1 MNKTDQR
8 LPDKFS
14 VKVERMNNTFY
25 DIEVLEP
32 KQIGEGRS
40 VRVYQAR
47 VNLDKATTKTM
58 IIKELKLVENN
69 KIEINQNRNDIE
81 NILRAYYR
89 KNNPS
94 YFVDNQEKQKFKDD
108 FNKNKRLFSILGDDM
123 VEPLYLAT
131 YEGRSLAFYETNNAR
146 SLDNFKSLDL
156 FRIVEVMLSLA
167 KILKNIHDQDIVYMD
182 LSPNNILYDYESRKV
197 RLFDFDAC
205 IDLKKKDQVKEI
217 YGPSQQSFLAPE
229 LKNTTDMDTIR
240 SFFINPSIDT
250 FMFGSNLFYLITGKY
265 LNDKILEDE
274 ELIRDLLAGEL
285 NKIKNKIFVDEEI
298 SKILI
303 DLVVECV
310 KIYDRFISDSRII
323 EDLTR
328 VKKAI
333 EVKNRQPLLDLVAA
347 AHILDKHPLYDY
359 IDEDSNINVGIIA
372 DNDRAKLYFDL
383 IFAPL
388 LIDGVKLNFTFYYR
402 NSSKFHEYLIKRAPL
417 LKRTCQIRINDQIA
431 YDKIDKSIT
440 DEAYAGID
448 FVGLENF
455 DHMDDIEK
463 NTYILILENKIT
475 KEENLGKRIF
485 DKVKND
491 DKKRAIIVRSFDLGK
506 DRADENA
513 KATSLI
519 YYDQIKMATE
529 ERGIFES
536 RILEEAF
543 GVHSFYELSS
553 NERIDRDKLFDK
565 FMKSDDLYNAKSSLR
580 SALSI
585 KYKFYD
591 CGIHNSPR
599 PYREFSKLIKN
610 ETPVDA
616 DKPQG
621 PTIRDKMAYMEHH
634 SWNKFMIIDGYEKPS
649 DDEFFSYAY
658 KNDND
663 HRDKKAK
670 PYPFHPLISNYHLKR
685 VDSEEIDEI
694 DRISENI
701 SKAQEASIK
710 TSEQSLDYDLKFLAR
725 DYDYPLDPVNA
736 SLKSYMQKL
745 ANIIENIK
753 KGDKDSQAIYKFIDR
768 RIKDLLERG
777 SHQISPYVK
786 DKYTAIDDRVE
797 IIISHKNYKNY
808 RLVDY
813 DIVDAIGQIVY
824 GPVDILYKP
833 FVSDEGSLWKNIAA
847 VLKFR
852 PAQVVFIKDP
862 EENIAHKFETIKR
875 FLRDKR
881 HLISTSIRIIDQN
894 QAKFEVENHYDK
906 NIIFDFTGN
915 TVKQARFTSFLDI
928 ARPVPYVIYEGN
940 NQWDG
945 DYEGL
950 DYNLTRPSLSIE
962 ETFYLNNARLDTEDK
977 INSFLDLDIYADSL
991 WKVYNSIKGKDYRN
1005 YIYTLNKGQN
1015 SYIFSLNNSVKS
1027 SEDSTCKVNGKIS
1040 RVIRGSYKLVV
1051 RVLDDLVKNGFII
1064 SYKFPEKHGNLEIN
1078 AYNIKFTKD
1087 LVNFLALCAINR
1099 IENISLVK
1107 LNYRLDNVETE
1118 KVESSK
1124 YYYYLVSSS
1133 LDCNSE
1139 IPARDILP
1147 DKEALKYSKPEIKEY
1162 LGDFND
1168 FMEKYNSYRQNE
1180 DLQIFNI
1187 LDDNEPSYAVYDE
1200 DSNKVKLNFSYG
1212 SMAFRDFFTREGNA
1226 LETYAFFKIARFQ
1239 DIFDNVGL
1247 NIEIDWKADDN
1258 FDKDS
1263 ELIKNEIDIV
1273 CIKGLTTYLISCKQS
1288 RLRNEFIY
1296 EIGYHATKFGIDT
1309 VPIIINSYKYHGDEL
1324 DRLRNRCQ
1332 QSGVLLIDRDTLDGD
1347 LKGYFENLISSK
1359 KKIDKI
1365 PNL

>member
-1 MNKTDQR
+1 MNEIDKG
-8 LPDKFS
+8 LPDSIYVEIDGGPKKI
-14 VKVERMNNTFY
+14 KVLKAK
-25 DIEVLEP
+25 V
-32 KQIGEGRS
+32 IGQDSS
-40 VRVYQAR
+40 VRVYQAETA
-47 VNLDKATTKTM
+47 LDDERIKTVL
-58 IIKELKLVENN
+58 IKELKAKTDDSE
-69 KIEINQNRNDIE
+69 
-81 NILRAYYR
+81 
-89 KNNPS
+89 
-94 YFVDNQEKQKFKDD
+94 EKEKFRED
-108 FNKNKRLFSILGDDM
+108 FERDKKLFQLLGDDM
-123 VEPLYLAT
+123 AKPLFLLDF
-131 YEGRSLAFYETNNAR
+131 EDRLLAFYQTNNAR
-146 SLDNFKSLDL
+146 SLDNFKSLDI
-156 FRIVEVMLSLA
+156 FRIVEVMVSIA
-167 KILKNIHDQDIVYMD
+167 SILKNLHDENIVYMD
-182 LSPNNILYDYESRKV
+182 LKPSNILYDYESRRV

-205 IDLKKKDQVKEI
+205 IDSKKKDQVKEI

-229 LKNTTDMDTIR
+229 FKNTTDMDTIR

-285 NKIKNKIFVDEEI
+285 NKIKNKIFVDEDI

-310 KIYDRFISDSRII
+310 KIYDRFISDSSII
-323 EDLTR
+323 EDLSR
-328 VKKAI
+328 AKKSI
-333 EVKNRQPLLDLVAA
+333 EKKMRQPLLDLFGA

-372 DNDRAKLYFDL
+372 DNEKSKLYFDL

-388 LIDGVKLNFTFYYR
+388 LIEGVKLNFTFYYR
-402 NSSKFHEYLIKRAPL
+402 KSSNFHEYLIERAPL
-417 LKRTCQIRINDQIA
+417 LKRTCQIKINGEIA
-431 YDKIDKSIT
+431 YDKVDESIT
-440 DEAYAGID
+440 DDAYAHID
-448 FVGLENF
+448 FIEVENF
-455 DHMDDIEK
+455 DDLADIEK
-463 NTYILILENKIT
+463 NTYILILENKNT

-491 DKKRAIIVRSFDLGK
+491 DKKRAIIVRSFDLSK
-506 DRADENA
+506 DRTDENA
-513 KATSLI
+513 KATILI

-529 ERGIFES
+529 ERGIFEG

-553 NERIDRDKLFDK
+553 NERIDRDELFDN
-565 FMKSDDLYNAKSSLR
+565 FIKSDDLYNAKSSLR
-580 SALSI
+580 AALSI

-610 ETPVDA
+610 ETPIDP

-621 PTIRDKMAYMEHH
+621 PTIRDKIAYMEHH
-634 SWNKFMIIDGYEKPS
+634 SWNKFMIIEGYEKPS
-649 DDEFFSYAY
+649 DEKFFSYAY
-658 KNDND
+658 KNNND
-663 HRDKKAK
+663 YRDKKAK

-685 VDSEEIDEI
+685 IDSEEIDEI
-694 DRISENI
+694 DRVSENI

-710 TSEQSLDYDLKFLAR
+710 TSEQSLAYDLKFLAR

-745 ANIIENIK
+745 ANLIENIK

-777 SHQISPYVK
+777 SHQISLYVK
-786 DKYTAIDDRVE
+786 DKYKAIDDRVK
-797 IIISHKNYKNY
+797 IIISYKNYKNY
-808 RLVDY
+808 RLIDY
-813 DIVDAIGQIVY
+813 DIVDAIGQIIY

-862 EENIAHKFETIKR
+862 EENIAHKFEIIKS

-881 HLISTSIRIIDQN
+881 NLSSTSIRIIDQN

-915 TVKQARFTSFLDI
+915 TVKQARFTSFLDM

-962 ETFYLNNARLDTEDK
+962 ETFYLNNARLDTENK

-1005 YIYTLNKGQN
+1005 YIYTLNMGQN
-1015 SYIFSLNNSVKS
+1015 SYIFSLNNVLKS
-1027 SEDSTCKVNGKIS
+1027 GRKHTKEVGERITQTNRDGFRPILRALDSLKE
-1040 RVIRGSYKLVV
+1040 
-1051 RVLDDLVKNGFII
+1051 NGFII
-1064 SYKFPEKHGNLEIN
+1064 SYSFPNKQGHLEVESYDEN
-1078 AYNIKFTKD
+1078 YLKKLKEFLSSCIK
-1087 LVNFLALCAINR
+1087 NR

-1107 LNYRLDNVETE
+1107 LNHRLDNIETQW
-1118 KVESSK
+1118 VQRRD
-1124 YYYYLVSSS
+1124 YYYLVSSS
-1133 LDCNSE
+1133 LDCDSE
-1139 IPARDILP
+1139 IYTENLLP
-1147 DKEALKYSKPEIKEY
+1147 NKVAEKFALEDVKEY
-1162 LGDFND
+1162 VSDFND
-1168 FMEKYNSYRQNE
+1168 FMAKYNNYRQNE
-1180 DLQIFNI
+1180 ELQIFNI
-1187 LDDNEPSYAVYDE
+1187 LDDKKTDYAIYDRKN
-1200 DSNKVKLNFSYG
+1200 DSVRLNFSYG

-1247 NIEIDWKADDN
+1247 NIEIDWKADDV
-1258 FDKDS
+1258 FDEDS

-1296 EIGYHATKFGIDT
+1296 EIGYHATKFGIGT

>member
-1 MNKTDQR
+1 MNEIDKG
-8 LPDKFS
+8 LPDSIYVEIDGGPKKI
-14 VKVERMNNTFY
+14 KVLKAK
-25 DIEVLEP
+25 V
-32 KQIGEGRS
+32 IGQDSS
-40 VRVYQAR
+40 VRVYQAETA
-47 VNLDKATTKTM
+47 LDDERIKTVL
-58 IIKELKLVENN
+58 IKELKAKTDDSE
-69 KIEINQNRNDIE
+69 
-81 NILRAYYR
+81 
-89 KNNPS
+89 
-94 YFVDNQEKQKFKDD
+94 EKEKFRED
-108 FNKNKRLFSILGDDM
+108 FERDKKLFQLLGDDM
-123 VEPLYLAT
+123 AKPLFLLDF
-131 YEGRSLAFYETNNAR
+131 EDRLLAFYQTNNAR
-146 SLDNFKSLDL
+146 SLDNFKSLDI
-156 FRIVEVMLSLA
+156 FRIVEVMVSIA
-167 KILKNIHDQDIVYMD
+167 SILKNLHDENIVYMD
-182 LSPNNILYDYESRKV
+182 LKPSNILYDYESRRV

-229 LKNTTDMDTIR
+229 FKNTTDMDTIR

-285 NKIKNKIFVDEEI
+285 NKIKNKIFVDEDI

-310 KIYDRFISDSRII
+310 KIYDRFISDSSII
-323 EDLTR
+323 EDLSR
-328 VKKAI
+328 AKKSI
-333 EVKNRQPLLDLVAA
+333 EKKMRQPLLDLFGA

-372 DNDRAKLYFDL
+372 DNEKSKLYFDL

-388 LIDGVKLNFTFYYR
+388 LIEGVKLNFTFYYR
-402 NSSKFHEYLIKRAPL
+402 KSSNFHEYLIERAPL
-417 LKRTCQIRINDQIA
+417 LKRTCQIKINGEIA
-431 YDKIDKSIT
+431 YDKVDESIT
-440 DEAYAGID
+440 DDAYAHID
-448 FVGLENF
+448 FIEVENF
-455 DHMDDIEK
+455 DDLADIEK

-491 DKKRAIIVRSFDLGK
+491 DKKRAIIVRSFDHSK
-506 DRADENA
+506 DRTDENA

-519 YYDQIKMATE
+519 YYDQIKIATE
-529 ERGIFES
+529 ERGIFEG

-553 NERIDRDKLFDK
+553 NERIDRDELFDN
-565 FMKSDDLYNAKSSLR
+565 FIGSEDLYNAKSSLR

-585 KYKFYD
+585 KYKFYE

-610 ETPVDA
+610 ETPIDP

-634 SWNKFMIIDGYEKPS
+634 SWNKFMIIEGYEKPS
-649 DDEFFSYAY
+649 DEKFFSYAY
-658 KNDND
+658 KNNND

-670 PYPFHPLISNYHLKR
+670 PYPFHPLISNYHIKR
-685 VDSEEIDEI
+685 IDSEEIDEI

-710 TSEQSLDYDLKFLAR
+710 ISDQSLASDLKFLAS
-725 DYDYPLDPVNA
+725 DYDYPLDSVNT
-736 SLKSYMQKL
+736 SLKSYIQKL

-753 KGDKDSQAIYKFIDR
+753 KGDKDSQAIYKLIDR
-768 RIKDLLERG
+768 RIEDLLRRG
-777 SHQISPYVK
+777 SHQISPDVK
-786 DKYTAIDDRVE
+786 DKYTAIDDRVK
-797 IIISHKNYKNY
+797 IIISYKNYKNY

-862 EENIAHKFETIKR
+862 EENNAHKFETIKS

-881 HLISTSIRIIDQN
+881 NLSSTSIRIIDQN

-915 TVKQARFTSFLDI
+915 TVKQARFTSFLDM

-962 ETFYLNNARLDTEDK
+962 ETFYLNNARLDTENK

-991 WKVYNSIKGKDYRN
+991 RKVYNSIKGKDYRN
-1005 YIYTLNKGQN
+1005 YIYTLNMGQN
-1015 SYIFSLNNSVKS
+1015 SYIFSLNNILKS
-1027 SEDSTCKVNGKIS
+1027 RTEHSEEVGE
-1040 RVIRGSYKLVV
+1040 RVTQANRDAFRPALKA
-1051 RVLDDLVKNGFII
+1051 LDALKENGFIT
-1064 SYKFPEKHGNLEIN
+1064 SYNFPKKPGYLVVKSYDESHLEKLKEFLSSC
-1078 AYNIKFTKD
+1078 IK
-1087 LVNFLALCAINR
+1087 NS

-1118 KVESSK
+1118 WVKPSK

-1139 IPARDILP
+1139 IYTEDLLP
-1147 DKEALKYSKPEIKEY
+1147 NKVADKFALEDVKEY
-1162 LGDFND
+1162 VFDFNGFLKSYND
-1168 FMEKYNSYRQNE
+1168 FCQDQN
-1180 DLQIFNI
+1180 LQIFNV
-1187 LDDNEPSYAVYDE
+1187 LDDKKPDYAIYDRKN
-1200 DSNKVKLNFSYG
+1200 DSVKLNFSYG

-1247 NIEIDWKADDN
+1247 NIEIDWKADDDI
-1258 FDKDS
+1258 DKDS

-1296 EIGYHATKFGIDT
+1296 EIGYHATKFGIGT

>member
-1 MNKTDQR
+1 MKLLNEEDLMNEINKE
-8 LPDKFS
+8 LPDS
-14 VKVERMNNTFY
+14 LYVEIY
-25 DIEVLEP
+25 GEP
-32 KQIGEGRS
+32 KKIKVLKAKVIGQDSS
-40 VRVYQAR
+40 VRVYQAE
-47 VNLDKATTKTM
+47 VALDEERIKTVL
-58 IIKELKLVENN
+58 IKELKA
-69 KIEINQNRNDIE
+69 KIDDSE
-81 NILRAYYR
+81 
-89 KNNPS
+89 
-94 YFVDNQEKQKFKDD
+94 EKFRED
-108 FNKNKRLFSILGDDM
+108 FERDKKLFQLLGDDM
-123 VEPLYLAT
+123 AKPLFLSDFEDRLLALYQIT
-131 YEGRSLAFYETNNAR
+131 SAR
-146 SLDNFKSLDL
+146 SLDDFKSLDI
-156 FRIVEVMLSLA
+156 FRVVEVMENLA
-167 KILKNIHDQDIVYMD
+167 KILKKLHDQDISYMD
-182 LSPNNILYDYESRKV
+182 LEPSNILYDYQRKKIQI
-197 RLFDFDAC
+197 FDFTSCVDPNS
-205 IDLKKKDQVKEI
+205 KEKA
-217 YGPSQQSFLAPE
+217 YGHCQDRFVL
-229 LKNTTDMDTIR
+229 
-240 SFFINPSIDT
+240 
-250 FMFGSNLFYLITGKY
+250 GSNMLYLLTGRK
-265 LNDKILEDE
+265 LDEKILDDE
-274 ELIRDLLAGEL
+274 SLIRDLIYGEL
-285 NKIKNKIFVDEEI
+285 NKIKNKIFLDEDINSIIVDLFVESLKARDKSI
-298 SKILI
+298 SDDRIIKDLEKAKKLISERMSQPLI
-303 DLVVECV
+303 DL
-310 KIYDRFISDSRII
+310 I
-323 EDLTR
+323 
-328 VKKAI
+328 
-333 EVKNRQPLLDLVAA
+333 AA
-347 AHILDKHPLYDY
+347 SHILDKNPLYDY

-372 DNDRAKLYFDL
+372 DDGEKAKLYFDL

-388 LIDGVKLNFTFYYR
+388 LIEDVNLNFTFYYR
-402 NSSKFHEYLIKRAPL
+402 SSSGFEEYLLEKAPL
-417 LKRTCQIRINDQIA
+417 LKKTCQIKIND
-431 YDKIDKSIT
+431 DLVFDDIDKSIT
-440 DEAYAGID
+440 DEAYARIN
-448 FVGLENF
+448 FLGLNNF
-455 DHMDDIEK
+455 DQLKNIEK
-463 NTYILILENKIT
+463 NTYILVLENENT
-475 KEENLGKRIF
+475 KVEDLGKKIF
-485 DKVKND
+485 DRVKD
-491 DKKRAIIVRSFDLGK
+491 YKKKRAIIVRPFDLGEDRK
-506 DRADENA
+506 DQTTNE
-513 KATSLI
+513 TSLI

-529 ERGIFES
+529 ERGEFEGK
-536 RILEEAF
+536 ILEQAF

-553 NERIDRDKLFDK
+553 EERIDRDELFDK
-565 FMKSDDLYNAKSSLR
+565 FIGSKDLYNVKSSLR

-610 ETPVDA
+610 ETPIDP

-663 HRDKKAK
+663 HRDKEAK

-685 VDSEEIDEI
+685 IDSEEIDEI

-710 TSEQSLDYDLKFLAR
+710 TSEQSLVYDLKFLAR

-786 DKYTAIDDRVE
+786 DKYTAIDDRVK
-797 IIISHKNYKNY
+797 IIISYKNYKNY

-862 EENIAHKFETIKR
+862 EENISYKFETIKS

-881 HLISTSIRIIDQN
+881 HLSSTSIRIIDQN

-915 TVKQARFTSFLDI
+915 TVKQARFTSFLDM

-962 ETFYLNNARLDTEDK
+962 ETFYLNNARLDTEDR

-1005 YIYTLNKGQN
+1005 YIYTLNMGQN
-1015 SYIFSLNNSVKS
+1015 SYIFSLNNVLKS
-1027 SEDSTCKVNGKIS
+1027 GRKHTKEVGERITQTNRDDFRPIL
-1040 RVIRGSYKLVV
+1040 RA
-1051 RVLDDLVKNGFII
+1051 LDALKENGFII
-1064 SYKFPEKHGNLEIN
+1064 YYSFPNKQGYLEVESYDENYLNKLKEFLSSC
-1078 AYNIKFTKD
+1078 IK
-1087 LVNFLALCAINR
+1087 NR

-1107 LNYRLDNVETE
+1107 LNHRLDNIETE
-1118 KVESSK
+1118 WVQRRD
-1124 YYYYLVSSS
+1124 YYYLVSSS
-1133 LDCNSE
+1133 LDCDSE
-1139 IPARDILP
+1139 IYTEDLLP
-1147 DKEALKYSKPEIKEY
+1147 NKVADKFALEDVKEY
-1162 LGDFND
+1162 VFDFNGFLKSYND
-1168 FMEKYNSYRQNE
+1168 FCQDQN
-1180 DLQIFNI
+1180 LQIFNV
-1187 LDDNEPSYAVYDE
+1187 LDDKKPDYAIYDRKN
-1200 DSNKVKLNFSYG
+1200 DSVKLNFSYG

-1247 NIEIDWKADDN
+1247 NIEIDWKADDDI
-1258 FDKDS
+1258 DKDS

-1332 QSGVLLIDRDTLDGD
+1332 QSGVLLIDRETLDGD

-1359 KKIDKI
+1359 KKTDK
-1365 PNL
+1365 LS

>member
-1 MNKTDQR
+1 MNEIDKG
-8 LPDKFS
+8 LPDSIYVEIDGGPKKI
-14 VKVERMNNTFY
+14 KVLKAK
-25 DIEVLEP
+25 V
-32 KQIGEGRS
+32 IGQDSS
-40 VRVYQAR
+40 VRVYQAETA
-47 VNLDKATTKTM
+47 LDDERIKTVL
-58 IIKELKLVENN
+58 IKELKAKTDDSE
-69 KIEINQNRNDIE
+69 
-81 NILRAYYR
+81 
-89 KNNPS
+89 
-94 YFVDNQEKQKFKDD
+94 EKEKFRED
-108 FNKNKRLFSILGDDM
+108 FERDKKLFQLLGDDM
-123 VEPLYLAT
+123 AKPLFLLDF
-131 YEGRSLAFYETNNAR
+131 EDRLLAFYQTNNAR
-146 SLDNFKSLDL
+146 SLDNFKSLDI
-156 FRIVEVMLSLA
+156 FRIVEVMVSIA
-167 KILKNIHDQDIVYMD
+167 SILKNLHDENIVYMD
-182 LSPNNILYDYESRKV
+182 LKPSNILYDYESRRV

-229 LKNTTDMDTIR
+229 FKNTTDMDTIR

-285 NKIKNKIFVDEEI
+285 NKIKNKIFVDEDI

-310 KIYDRFISDSRII
+310 KIYDRFISDSSII
-323 EDLTR
+323 EDLSR
-328 VKKAI
+328 AKKSI
-333 EVKNRQPLLDLVAA
+333 EKKMRQPLLDLFGA

-372 DNDRAKLYFDL
+372 DNEKSKLYFDL

-388 LIDGVKLNFTFYYR
+388 LIEGVKLNFTFYYR
-402 NSSKFHEYLIKRAPL
+402 KSSNFHEYLIERAPL
-417 LKRTCQIRINDQIA
+417 LKRTCQIKINGEIA
-431 YDKIDKSIT
+431 YDKVDESIT
-440 DEAYAGID
+440 DDAYAHID
-448 FVGLENF
+448 FIEVENF
-455 DHMDDIEK
+455 DDLADIEK
-463 NTYILILENKIT
+463 NTYILILENKNT

-491 DKKRAIIVRSFDLGK
+491 DKKRAIIVRSFDLSK
-506 DRADENA
+506 DRTDENA
-513 KATSLI
+513 KATILI

-529 ERGIFES
+529 ERGIFEG

-553 NERIDRDKLFDK
+553 NERIDRDELFDN
-565 FMKSDDLYNAKSSLR
+565 FIKSDDLYNAKSSLR
-580 SALSI
+580 AALSI

-610 ETPVDA
+610 ETPIDP

-621 PTIRDKMAYMEHH
+621 PTIRDKIAYMEHH
-634 SWNKFMIIDGYEKPS
+634 SWNKFMIIEGYEKPS
-649 DDEFFSYAY
+649 DEKFFSYAY
-658 KNDND
+658 KNNND
-663 HRDKKAK
+663 YRDKKAK

-685 VDSEEIDEI
+685 IDSEEIDEI
-694 DRISENI
+694 DRVSENI

-710 TSEQSLDYDLKFLAR
+710 TSEQSLAYDLKFLAR

-745 ANIIENIK
+745 ANLIENIK

-777 SHQISPYVK
+777 SHQISLYVK
-786 DKYTAIDDRVE
+786 DKYKAIDDRVK
-797 IIISHKNYKNY
+797 IIISYKNYKNY
-808 RLVDY
+808 RLIDY
-813 DIVDAIGQIVY
+813 DIVDAIGQIIY

-862 EENIAHKFETIKR
+862 EENIAHKFEIIKS

-881 HLISTSIRIIDQN
+881 NLSSTSIRIIDQN

-915 TVKQARFTSFLDI
+915 TVKQARFTSFLDM

-962 ETFYLNNARLDTEDK
+962 ETFYLNNARLDTENK

-1005 YIYTLNKGQN
+1005 YIYTLNMGQN
-1015 SYIFSLNNSVKS
+1015 SYIFSLNNVLKS
-1027 SEDSTCKVNGKIS
+1027 GRKHTKEVGERITQTNRDGFRPILRALDSLKE
-1040 RVIRGSYKLVV
+1040 
-1051 RVLDDLVKNGFII
+1051 NGFII
-1064 SYKFPEKHGNLEIN
+1064 SYSFPNKQGHLEVESYDEN
-1078 AYNIKFTKD
+1078 YLKKLKEFLSSCIK
-1087 LVNFLALCAINR
+1087 NR

-1107 LNYRLDNVETE
+1107 LNYRLDNIETE
-1118 KVESSK
+1118 WVQRRD
-1124 YYYYLVSSS
+1124 YYYLVSSS
-1133 LDCNSE
+1133 LDCDSE
-1139 IPARDILP
+1139 IYTENLLP
-1147 DKEALKYSKPEIKEY
+1147 NKVAEKFALEDVKEY
-1162 LGDFND
+1162 VSDFND
-1168 FMEKYNSYRQNE
+1168 FMAKYNNYRQNE
-1180 DLQIFNI
+1180 ELQIFNI
-1187 LDDNEPSYAVYDE
+1187 LDDKKTDYAIYDRKN
-1200 DSNKVKLNFSYG
+1200 DSVRLNFSYG

-1247 NIEIDWKADDN
+1247 NIEIDWKADDV
-1258 FDKDS
+1258 FDEDS

-1296 EIGYHATKFGIDT
+1296 EIGYHATKFGIGT

>member
-1 MNKTDQR
+1 MNEIDKG
-8 LPDKFS
+8 LPDSIYVEIDGGPKKI
-14 VKVERMNNTFY
+14 KVLKAK
-25 DIEVLEP
+25 V
-32 KQIGEGRS
+32 IGQDSS
-40 VRVYQAR
+40 VRVYQAETA
-47 VNLDKATTKTM
+47 LDDERIKTVL
-58 IIKELKLVENN
+58 IKELKAKTDDSE
-69 KIEINQNRNDIE
+69 
-81 NILRAYYR
+81 
-89 KNNPS
+89 
-94 YFVDNQEKQKFKDD
+94 EKEKFRED
-108 FNKNKRLFSILGDDM
+108 FERDKKLFQLLGDDM
-123 VEPLYLAT
+123 AKPLFLLDF
-131 YEGRSLAFYETNNAR
+131 EDRLLAFYQTNNAR
-146 SLDNFKSLDL
+146 SLDNFKSLDI
-156 FRIVEVMLSLA
+156 FRIVEVMVSIA
-167 KILKNIHDQDIVYMD
+167 SILKNLHDENIVYMD
-182 LSPNNILYDYESRKV
+182 LKPSNILYDYESRRV

-229 LKNTTDMDTIR
+229 FKNTTDMDTIR

-285 NKIKNKIFVDEEI
+285 NKIKNKIFVDEDI

-310 KIYDRFISDSRII
+310 KIYDRFISDSSII
-323 EDLTR
+323 EDLSR
-328 VKKAI
+328 AKKSI
-333 EVKNRQPLLDLVAA
+333 EKKMRQPLLDLFGA

-372 DNDRAKLYFDL
+372 DNEKSKLYFDL

-388 LIDGVKLNFTFYYR
+388 LIEGVKLNFTFYYR
-402 NSSKFHEYLIKRAPL
+402 KSSNFHEYLIERAPL
-417 LKRTCQIRINDQIA
+417 LKRTCQIKINGEIA
-431 YDKIDKSIT
+431 YDKVDESIT
-440 DEAYAGID
+440 DDAYAHID
-448 FVGLENF
+448 FIEVENF
-455 DHMDDIEK
+455 DDLADIEK
-463 NTYILILENKIT
+463 NTYILILENKNT

-491 DKKRAIIVRSFDLGK
+491 DKKRAIIVRSFDLSK
-506 DRADENA
+506 DRTDENA
-513 KATSLI
+513 KATILI

-529 ERGIFES
+529 ERGIFEG

-553 NERIDRDKLFDK
+553 NERIDRDELFDN
-565 FMKSDDLYNAKSSLR
+565 FIKSDDLYNAKSSLR
-580 SALSI
+580 AALSI

-610 ETPVDA
+610 ETPIDP

-621 PTIRDKMAYMEHH
+621 PTIRDKIAYMEHH
-634 SWNKFMIIDGYEKPS
+634 SWNKFMIIEGYEKPS
-649 DDEFFSYAY
+649 DEKFFSYAY
-658 KNDND
+658 KNNND
-663 HRDKKAK
+663 YRDKKAK

-685 VDSEEIDEI
+685 IDSEEIDEI
-694 DRISENI
+694 DRVSENI

-710 TSEQSLDYDLKFLAR
+710 TSEQSLAYDLKFLAR

-745 ANIIENIK
+745 ANLIENIK

-777 SHQISPYVK
+777 SHQISLYVK
-786 DKYTAIDDRVE
+786 DKYKAIDDRVK
-797 IIISHKNYKNY
+797 IIISYKNYKNY
-808 RLVDY
+808 RLIDY
-813 DIVDAIGQIVY
+813 DIVDAIGQIIY

-862 EENIAHKFETIKR
+862 EENIAHKFEIIKS

-881 HLISTSIRIIDQN
+881 NLSSTSIRIIDQN

-915 TVKQARFTSFLDI
+915 TVKQARFTSFLDM

-962 ETFYLNNARLDTEDK
+962 ETFYLNNARLDTENK

-1005 YIYTLNKGQN
+1005 YIYTLNMGQN
-1015 SYIFSLNNSVKS
+1015 SYIFSLNNVLKS
-1027 SEDSTCKVNGKIS
+1027 GRKHTKEVGERITQTNRDGFRPILRALDSLKE
-1040 RVIRGSYKLVV
+1040 
-1051 RVLDDLVKNGFII
+1051 NGFII
-1064 SYKFPEKHGNLEIN
+1064 SYSFPNKQGHLEVESYDEN
-1078 AYNIKFTKD
+1078 YLKKLKEFLSSCIK
-1087 LVNFLALCAINR
+1087 NR

-1107 LNYRLDNVETE
+1107 LNHRLDNIETQW
-1118 KVESSK
+1118 VQRRD
-1124 YYYYLVSSS
+1124 YYYLVSSS
-1133 LDCNSE
+1133 LDCDSE
-1139 IPARDILP
+1139 IYTENLLP
-1147 DKEALKYSKPEIKEY
+1147 NKVAEKFALEDVKEY
-1162 LGDFND
+1162 VSDFND
-1168 FMEKYNSYRQNE
+1168 FMAKYNNYRQNE
-1180 DLQIFNI
+1180 ELQIFNI
-1187 LDDNEPSYAVYDE
+1187 LDDKKTDYAIYDRKN
-1200 DSNKVKLNFSYG
+1200 DSVRLNFSYG

-1247 NIEIDWKADDN
+1247 NIEIDWKADDV
-1258 FDKDS
+1258 FDEDS

-1296 EIGYHATKFGIDT
+1296 EIGYHATKFGIGT

>member
-1 MNKTDQR
+1 MNEIDKG
-8 LPDKFS
+8 LPDSIYVEIDGGPKKI
-14 VKVERMNNTFY
+14 KVLKAK
-25 DIEVLEP
+25 V
-32 KQIGEGRS
+32 IGQDSS
-40 VRVYQAR
+40 VRVYQAETA
-47 VNLDKATTKTM
+47 LDDERIKTVL
-58 IIKELKLVENN
+58 IKELKAKTDDSE
-69 KIEINQNRNDIE
+69 
-81 NILRAYYR
+81 
-89 KNNPS
+89 
-94 YFVDNQEKQKFKDD
+94 EKEKFRED
-108 FNKNKRLFSILGDDM
+108 FERDKKLFQLLGDDM
-123 VEPLYLAT
+123 AKPLFLLDF
-131 YEGRSLAFYETNNAR
+131 EDRLLAFYQISSAR
-146 SLDNFKSLDL
+146 SLDDFKSLDI
-156 FRIVEVMLSLA
+156 FRVVEVMENLA
-167 KILKNIHDQDIVYMD
+167 KILKKLHDQDISYMD
-182 LSPNNILYDYESRKV
+182 LDPSNILYDYQRKKIQI
-197 RLFDFDAC
+197 FDFTSCVDPNS
-205 IDLKKKDQVKEI
+205 KEKA
-217 YGPSQQSFLAPE
+217 YGHCQYRFVL
-229 LKNTTDMDTIR
+229 
-240 SFFINPSIDT
+240 
-250 FMFGSNLFYLITGKY
+250 GSNMLYLLTGRK
-265 LNDKILEDE
+265 LDEKILDDE
-274 ELIRDLLAGEL
+274 SLIRDLIYGEL
-285 NKIKNKIFVDEEI
+285 NKIKNKIFLDEDINSILVDLFVESLKSRDKSI
-298 SKILI
+298 SDDRIIKDLEKAKKLMSERMSQPLI
-303 DLVVECV
+303 DL
-310 KIYDRFISDSRII
+310 I
-323 EDLTR
+323 
-328 VKKAI
+328 
-333 EVKNRQPLLDLVAA
+333 AA
-347 AHILDKHPLYDY
+347 SHILDKNPLYDY

-372 DNDRAKLYFDL
+372 DNEKAKLYFDL
-383 IFAPL
+383 IFAPF
-388 LIDGVKLNFTFYYR
+388 LIEGVKLNFTFYYR
-402 NSSKFHEYLIKRAPL
+402 KSSNFYEYLIERAPL
-417 LKRTCQIRINDQIA
+417 LKRTCQIKINGETA
-431 YDKIDKSIT
+431 YDKVDESIT
-440 DEAYAGID
+440 DDAYAHID
-448 FVGLENF
+448 FIEVENF
-455 DHMDDIEK
+455 DDLADIEK
-463 NTYILILENKIT
+463 NTYILILENKNT

-491 DKKRAIIVRSFDLGK
+491 DKKRAIIVRSFDLSK
-506 DRADENA
+506 DRTDENA
-513 KATSLI
+513 KATILI

-529 ERGIFES
+529 ERGIFEG

-553 NERIDRDKLFDK
+553 NERIDRDELFDN
-565 FMKSDDLYNAKSSLR
+565 FIKSDDLYNAKSSLR

-591 CGIHNSPR
+591 CGIHNIPR

-610 ETPVDA
+610 KSPIDPENPT
-616 DKPQG
+616 G

-634 SWNKFMIIDGYEKPS
+634 SWNKFMIIEGYDKPS
-649 DDEFFSYAY
+649 DEKFFSYAY
-658 KNDND
+658 KNNND

-685 VDSEEIDEI
+685 IDSEEIDEI
-694 DRISENI
+694 DRVSENI

-710 TSEQSLDYDLKFLAR
+710 DSAQSLAINLKFLAS
-725 DYDYPLDPVNA
+725 DYDYPDDPINT
-736 SLKSYMQKL
+736 SLKAYMQKL
-745 ANIIENIK
+745 ANLIENIK

-768 RIKDLLERG
+768 RIEDLLRRG
-777 SHQISPYVK
+777 SHQISPDVEN
-786 DKYTAIDDRVE
+786 KYKAIDDRVK
-797 IIISHKNYKNY
+797 IIISYKNYKNY
-808 RLVDY
+808 RLIDY

-862 EENIAHKFETIKR
+862 EENIAHKFETIKS

-881 HLISTSIRIIDQN
+881 NLSSTSIRIIDQN

-915 TVKQARFTSFLDI
+915 TVKQARFTSFLDM
-928 ARPVPYVIYEGN
+928 ARPVSYVIYDGN

-962 ETFYLNNARLDTEDK
+962 ETFYLNNARLDTEDR

-1005 YIYTLNKGQN
+1005 YIYTLNMGQN
-1015 SYIFSLNNSVKS
+1015 SYIFSLNNVLKS
-1027 SEDSTCKVNGKIS
+1027 
-1040 RVIRGSYKLVV
+1040 GSKHTKEVGERITQTNRDDFRPIL
-1051 RVLDDLVKNGFII
+1051 RVLDSLKENGFII
-1064 SYKFPEKHGNLEIN
+1064 SYSFPNKQGHLEVESYDEN
-1078 AYNIKFTKD
+1078 YLKKLKEFLSRCIK
-1087 LVNFLALCAINR
+1087 NR

-1107 LNYRLDNVETE
+1107 LNHRLDNIETQW
-1118 KVESSK
+1118 VQRRD
-1124 YYYYLVSSS
+1124 YYYLVSSS
-1133 LDCNSE
+1133 LDCDSE
-1139 IPARDILP
+1139 IYTEDLLP
-1147 DKEALKYSKPEIKEY
+1147 NKVAEKFALEDVKEY
-1162 LGDFND
+1162 VFDFNGFLKSYND
-1168 FMEKYNSYRQNE
+1168 FCQDQN
-1180 DLQIFNI
+1180 LQIFNV
-1187 LDDNEPSYAVYDE
+1187 LDDKKTDYAIYDRKN
-1200 DSNKVKLNFSYG
+1200 DSVRLNFSYG

-1247 NIEIDWKADDN
+1247 NIEIDWKADDV

-1296 EIGYHATKFGIDT
+1296 EIGYHATKFGIGT

>member
-8 LPDKFS
+8 LPEKFS

-47 VNLDKATTKTM
+47 VNLDKATRKTM

-69 KIEINQNRNDIE
+69 KIEINQNWNDIE
-81 NILRAYYR
+81 YILRVYYC
-89 KNNPS
+89 KNNPR

-108 FNKNKRLFSILGDDM
+108 FAKNKRLFSILGDDM

-240 SFFINPSIDT
+240 SFFINPSLDT
-250 FMFGSNLFYLITGKY
+250 FMFGSNLFYIITGKY

-274 ELIRDLLAGEL
+274 ELIRDLLSGEL
-285 NKIKNKIFVDEEI
+285 NKIKNKIFVDEDI

-323 EDLTR
+323 EDLSR
-328 VKKAI
+328 AKKSI
-333 EVKNRQPLLDLVAA
+333 EKKMRQPLLDLVGA
-347 AHILDKHPLYDY
+347 AHILDKHALYDY

-372 DNDRAKLYFDL
+372 DNEKAKLYFDL

-388 LIDGVKLNFTFYYR
+388 LIEGVKLNFTFYYR
-402 NSSKFHEYLIKRAPL
+402 KSSNFHEYLMERAPL
-417 LKRTCQIRINDQIA
+417 LKRTCQIKINGEIA
-431 YDKIDKSIT
+431 YDKVDESIT
-440 DEAYAGID
+440 DDAYAYID
-448 FVGLENF
+448 FIEVENF
-455 DHMDDIEK
+455 DDLADIEK

-506 DRADENA
+506 DRADENVN
-513 KATSLI
+513 ATSLI

-529 ERGIFES
+529 ERGEFEGK
-536 RILEEAF
+536 ILEQAF

-553 NERIDRDKLFDK
+553 EERIDRDELFDK
-565 FMKSDDLYNAKSSLR
+565 FIGSKDLYNVKSSLR

-610 ETPVDA
+610 ETPIDP

-649 DDEFFSYAY
+649 DDEFFSYSY

-663 HRDKKAK
+663 HRDKEAK

-685 VDSEEIDEI
+685 IDSEEIDEI

-710 TSEQSLDYDLKFLAR
+710 TSEQSLVYDLKFLAR

-786 DKYTAIDDRVE
+786 DKYTAIDDRVK
-797 IIISHKNYKNY
+797 IIISYKNYKNY

-862 EENIAHKFETIKR
+862 EENISYKFETIKS

-881 HLISTSIRIIDQN
+881 HLSSTSIRIIDQN

-915 TVKQARFTSFLDI
+915 TVKQARFTSFLDM

-962 ETFYLNNARLDTEDK
+962 ETFYLNNARLDTEDR

-1005 YIYTLNKGQN
+1005 YIYTLNMGQN
-1015 SYIFSLNNSVKS
+1015 SYIFSLNNVLKS
-1027 SEDSTCKVNGKIS
+1027 
-1040 RVIRGSYKLVV
+1040 GSKHTKEVGERITQTNRDDFRPIL
-1051 RVLDDLVKNGFII
+1051 RALDALKENGFII
-1064 SYKFPEKHGNLEIN
+1064 SYSFPNKQGYLEVESYDEN
-1078 AYNIKFTKD
+1078 YLNKLKEFLSSCIK
-1087 LVNFLALCAINR
+1087 NR

-1107 LNYRLDNVETE
+1107 LNHRLDNIETE
-1118 KVESSK
+1118 WVQRRD
-1124 YYYYLVSSS
+1124 YYYLVSSS
-1133 LDCNSE
+1133 LDCDSE
-1139 IPARDILP
+1139 IYTEDLLP
-1147 DKEALKYSKPEIKEY
+1147 NKVAEKFAQEDVKEY
-1162 LGDFND
+1162 VSDFND
-1168 FMEKYNSYRQNE
+1168 FMAKYNNYRQNE

-1187 LDDNEPSYAVYDE
+1187 LDDKKTDYAIYDRKN
-1200 DSNKVKLNFSYG
+1200 DSVRLNFSYG

-1359 KKIDKI
+1359 KKTDKI

>member
-1 MNKTDQR
+1 MNEIDKG
-8 LPDKFS
+8 LPDSIYVEIDGGPKKI
-14 VKVERMNNTFY
+14 KVLKAK
-25 DIEVLEP
+25 V
-32 KQIGEGRS
+32 IGQDSS
-40 VRVYQAR
+40 VRVYQAETA
-47 VNLDKATTKTM
+47 LDDERIKTVL
-58 IIKELKLVENN
+58 IKELKAKTDDSE
-69 KIEINQNRNDIE
+69 
-81 NILRAYYR
+81 
-89 KNNPS
+89 
-94 YFVDNQEKQKFKDD
+94 EKEKFRED
-108 FNKNKRLFSILGDDM
+108 FERDKKLFQLLGDDM
-123 VEPLYLAT
+123 AKPFFLSDFEDRL
-131 YEGRSLAFYETNNAR
+131 LAFYQISSAR
-146 SLDNFKSLDL
+146 SLDDFKSLDI
-156 FRIVEVMLSLA
+156 FRVVEVMENLA
-167 KILKNIHDQDIVYMD
+167 KILKKLHDQDISYID
-182 LSPNNILYDYESRKV
+182 LDPSNILYDYQRKKIQI
-197 RLFDFDAC
+197 FDFTSCVDPNS
-205 IDLKKKDQVKEI
+205 KEKA
-217 YGPSQQSFLAPE
+217 YGHCQDRFVL
-229 LKNTTDMDTIR
+229 
-240 SFFINPSIDT
+240 
-250 FMFGSNLFYLITGKY
+250 GSNMLYLLTGRK
-265 LNDKILEDE
+265 LDEKILDDE
-274 ELIRDLLAGEL
+274 SLIRDLIYGEL
-285 NKIKNKIFVDEEI
+285 NKIKNKIFLDEDINSILVDLFVESLKSRDKSI
-298 SKILI
+298 SDDRIIKDLEKAKKLMSERMSQPLI
-303 DLVVECV
+303 DL
-310 KIYDRFISDSRII
+310 I
-323 EDLTR
+323 
-328 VKKAI
+328 
-333 EVKNRQPLLDLVAA
+333 AA
-347 AHILDKHPLYDY
+347 SHILDKNPLYDY

-372 DNDRAKLYFDL
+372 DNEKAKLYFDL
-383 IFAPL
+383 VFAPL
-388 LIDGVKLNFTFYYR
+388 LIEGVKLNFTFYYR
-402 NSSKFHEYLIKRAPL
+402 KSSNFHEYLIERAPL
-417 LKRTCQIRINDQIA
+417 LKRTCQIKINGEIA
-431 YDKIDKSIT
+431 YDKVDESIT
-440 DEAYAGID
+440 DDAYAHID
-448 FVGLENF
+448 FIEVENF
-455 DHMDDIEK
+455 DDLDDIEK

-485 DKVKND
+485 DKVKNY

-506 DRADENA
+506 DRTDENA

-529 ERGIFES
+529 ERGVFEG

-553 NERIDRDKLFDK
+553 NERIDRDELFDN
-565 FMKSDDLYNAKSSLR
+565 FIKSDDLYNAKSSLR

-610 ETPVDA
+610 ETPIDP

-634 SWNKFMIIDGYEKPS
+634 SWNKFMIIEGYDKPS
-649 DDEFFSYAY
+649 DEKFFSYAY
-658 KNDND
+658 KNNND

-685 VDSEEIDEI
+685 IDSEEIDEI
-694 DRISENI
+694 DRVSENI

-710 TSEQSLDYDLKFLAR
+710 DSAQSLATNLKFLAS
-725 DYDYPLDPVNA
+725 DYDYPDDPINT
-736 SLKSYMQKL
+736 SLKAYMQKL
-745 ANIIENIK
+745 ANLIENIK

-768 RIKDLLERG
+768 RIEDLFRRG
-777 SHQISPYVK
+777 SHQISPDVEN
-786 DKYTAIDDRVE
+786 KYKAIDDRVK
-797 IIISHKNYKNY
+797 IIISYKNYKNY
-808 RLVDY
+808 RLIDY

-852 PAQVVFIKDP
+852 PVQVVFIKDP
-862 EENIAHKFETIKR
+862 EENIAHKFETIKS

-881 HLISTSIRIIDQN
+881 NLSSTSIRIIDQN

-915 TVKQARFTSFLDI
+915 TVKQARFTSFLDME
-928 ARPVPYVIYEGN
+928 RPVSYVIYDGN

-962 ETFYLNNARLDTEDK
+962 ETFYLNNARLDTEDR

-1005 YIYTLNKGQN
+1005 YIYTLNMGQN
-1015 SYIFSLNNSVKS
+1015 SYIFSLNNVLKS
-1027 SEDSTCKVNGKIS
+1027 GSKHTKEVGERITQTNRDYFRPILRALDSLKE
-1040 RVIRGSYKLVV
+1040 
-1051 RVLDDLVKNGFII
+1051 NGFII
-1064 SYKFPEKHGNLEIN
+1064 YYSFPNKQGYLEVESYDENYLNKLKEFLSRC
-1078 AYNIKFTKD
+1078 IK
-1087 LVNFLALCAINR
+1087 NR

-1107 LNYRLDNVETE
+1107 LNHRLDNIETQW
-1118 KVESSK
+1118 VQRRD
-1124 YYYYLVSSS
+1124 YYYLISSS
-1133 LDCNSE
+1133 LDCDSE
-1139 IPARDILP
+1139 IYTEDLLP
-1147 DKEALKYSKPEIKEY
+1147 NKVAEKFALEDVKEY
-1162 LGDFND
+1162 VFDFNGFLKSYND
-1168 FMEKYNSYRQNE
+1168 FCQDQN
-1180 DLQIFNI
+1180 LQIFNV
-1187 LDDNEPSYAVYDE
+1187 LDDKKTDYAIYDRKN
-1200 DSNKVKLNFSYG
+1200 DSVRLNFSYG

-1247 NIEIDWKADDN
+1247 NIEIDWKADDV

-1296 EIGYHATKFGIDT
+1296 EIGYHATKFGIGT

-1347 LKGYFENLISSK
+1347 LKGYFENLISSN